1 MKEVVLAALLHD
13 AGVRAG
19 SENSS
24 LERLGPAGAALI
36 SEAAGLASRRD
47 EPGSGSSTVPLRPI
61 FDFVG
66 GGAGQRRA
74 YRFEEYGGRDVG
86 AYLPAR
92 EGGDHRSLKDAIARV
107 REKPDSSPDTVL
119 NILERYGSYLPSTTG
134 AADVSLFDHAR
145 TTAAIAVCIAGCLNE
160 GGAADQ
166 APVTDRDAPR
176 YLFVRGDI
184 SGVQKFIYTITS
196 KGALRMLRA
205 RSFFLELITEHAV
218 AKILRNAGAPRTNVI
233 LAGGGGFQLLLPN
246 TQKSSEA
253 VETVERQ
260 LNTDLERRFGHDL
273 YLALA
278 KAPCAASGIAGDGLT
293 QTLARLGKDLSGQK
307 ARKFHER
314 LPQLFART
322 NEPGLESC
330 DVCSR
335 DDAPVEVYDSKGYD
349 PWRNQADAD
358 PMQLCE
364 TCHMLAR
371 AALKML
377 RSKYLVRGDDFHI
390 DGTGYG
396 LSTNSRNA
404 LYALDGV
411 GDEACLNGAASLPA
425 ARYAMWDEEEQ
436 RDQILDF
443 DGLSKRAAGVSRL
456 AVLRMDV
463 DNLGETFRTG
473 LLENMPSFDRY
484 AALSRSFTTFFK
496 MVVPLIL
503 AGGYENSLWLLDDKH
518 ERAATVV
525 YSGGDDLFIVGAWSD
540 VLEAAVDIRR
550 AFREFVCDNPSVTLS
565 GGISIHKSGEP
576 LYLMAE
582 TAGAAEEA
590 AKGNE
595 TNGREKDS
603 AVLFHEGPD
612 ARMVKEPVPDAL
624 FWDEVEGVVELLE
637 QIYAFKDKDGKLPF
651 PRGFTRLLLEVV
663 DVYEQDGYLS
673 LPKLAYA
680 LARMEESGKLKE
692 DERWQRLKRKL
703 LEIETVKKHL
713 RPAATWL
720 DLAERKKGD

>member
-1 MKEVVLAALLHD
+1 
-13 AGVRAG
+13 
-19 SENSS
+19 
-24 LERLGPAGAALI
+24 
-36 SEAAGLASRRD
+36 
-47 EPGSGSSTVPLRPI
+47 
-61 FDFVG
+61 
-66 GGAGQRRA
+66 
-74 YRFEEYGGRDVG
+74 
-86 AYLPAR
+86 
-92 EGGDHRSLKDAIARV
+92 
-107 REKPDSSPDTVL
+107 
-119 NILERYGSYLPSTTG
+119 
-134 AADVSLFDHAR
+134 
-145 TTAAIAVCIAGCLNE
+145 
-160 GGAADQ
+160 
-166 APVTDRDAPR
+166 
-176 YLFVRGDI
+176 
-184 SGVQKFIYTITS
+184 
-196 KGALRMLRA
+196 
-205 RSFFLELITEHAV
+205 
-218 AKILRNAGAPRTNVI
+218 
-233 LAGGGGFQLLLPN
+233 
-246 TQKSSEA
+246 
-253 VETVERQ
+253 
-260 LNTDLERRFGHDL
+260 
-273 YLALA
+273 
-278 KAPCAASGIAGDGLT
+278 
-293 QTLARLGKDLSGQK
+293 
-307 ARKFHER
+307 
-314 LPQLFART
+314 
-322 NEPGLESC
+322 
-330 DVCSR
+330 
-335 DDAPVEVYDSKGYD
+335 
-349 PWRNQADAD
+349 
-358 PMQLCE
+358 
-364 TCHMLAR
+364 
-371 AALKML
+371 
-377 RSKYLVRGDDFHI
+377 
-390 DGTGYG
+390 
-396 LSTNSRNA
+396 
-404 LYALDGV
+404 
-411 GDEACLNGAASLPA
+411 
-425 ARYAMWDEEEQ
+425 
-436 RDQILDF
+436 
-443 DGLSKRAAGVSRL
+443 
-456 AVLRMDV
+456 
-463 DNLGETFRTG
+463 
-473 LLENMPSFDRY
+473 
-484 AALSRSFTTFFK
+484 
-496 MVVPLIL
+496 VPLIL